1 MPNGA
6 YFLLS
11 INLELVWDMTEL
23 SDSNPQEYVFSVCPG
38 LYSPNVNP
46 LVCSYPHVPKGSPRK
61 ITV

>member
-23 SDSNPQEYVFSVCPG
+23 SDSGEMLC
-38 LYSPNVNP
+38 
-46 LVCSYPHVPKGSPRK
+46 
-61 ITV
+61 I